1 MQEGLI
7 FTMDVGKEMLGTLWQ
22 IEDGLQVDN
31 LSTRLCY
38 CWERLR
44 EQLQISHV
52 LFYIIMFHVFFH
64 FLRAFFI
71 IFVLKLYSYNY
82 YVDSNV
88 FFNKM
93 DVVAVIGQSAYKPV
107 FGNNECSLSS
117 AKIQQKIENQ

>member
-1 MQEGLI
+1 
-7 FTMDVGKEMLGTLWQ
+7 
-22 IEDGLQVDN
+22 
-31 LSTRLCY
+31 
-38 CWERLR
+38 
-44 EQLQISHV
+44 
-52 LFYIIMFHVFFH
+52 MFHVFFH

-107 FGNNECSLSS
+107 FGNNVCSLSSAKIMQMSAMKACFQIAECSLSS